1 MAIKTIDAALM
12 GAKTASELDY
22 IVGVNTA
29 GEKVKVGRNDLVRML
44 GESLVDYYGVRIDL
58 TSDSADLTR
67 VGNPALH
74 ASLPV
79 QSLMRRC
86 LLNDAGQV
94 TAYLHPTDS
103 NKTDTG
109 AAANLTGAAG
119 QVMVEIPRHW
129 RKVETEANA
138 VTVLISATEQPGFE
152 EIPRMFRSAYQAVVD
167 RTDAKAPKLAS
178 VVNAT
183 AAFRGGNNNA
193 DYDGTAKSF
202 LGMPSTAVSLTNFR
216 TYARARG
223 AAGKNNAGWNCDVY
237 DAQLAV
243 YWLFVIEYATL
254 NCQKAYNAELTA
266 EGYRQGGLGD
276 GVSTLNWNNWSK
288 FNGNCPVVKCGLTN
302 TLGNASGVVE
312 YTLPAEFDTTK
323 TVKVGVPSYRGMENP
338 FGQIYTFADGCKIE
352 MQSDA
357 AGGKSKFYVCSD
369 PAKFQ
374 DKDATG
380 YEYRGDLARK
390 KGFISK
396 LLLGTHGDN
405 VAAATDGAYNTYYC
419 DYYEAGNLPTTGTE
433 WRAVMF
439 GGDAS
444 AGSAA
449 GLAYSRSSIAAGG
462 ADAYIGSRLCFL
474 P

>member
-1 MAIKTIDAALM
+1 
-12 GAKTASELDY
+12 
-22 IVGVNTA
+22 
-29 GEKVKVGRNDLVRML
+29 
-44 GESLVDYYGVRIDL
+44 
-58 TSDSADLTR
+58 
-67 VGNPALH
+67 
-74 ASLPV
+74 
-79 QSLMRRC
+79 
-86 LLNDAGQV
+86 
-94 TAYLHPTDS
+94 
-103 NKTDTG
+103 
-109 AAANLTGAAG
+109 
-119 QVMVEIPRHW
+119 
-129 RKVETEANA
+129 
-138 VTVLISATEQPGFE
+138 
-152 EIPRMFRSAYQAVVD
+152 MFRSAYQAVVD